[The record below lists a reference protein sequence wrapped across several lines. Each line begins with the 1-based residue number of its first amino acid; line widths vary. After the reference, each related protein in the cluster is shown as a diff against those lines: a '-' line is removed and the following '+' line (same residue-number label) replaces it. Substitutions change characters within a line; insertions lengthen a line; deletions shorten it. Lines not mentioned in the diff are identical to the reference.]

1 MVLREKQFSGFR
13 RECAVVYKDPASAKT
28 IALRRN
34 GLSALQAH
42 VAVAR
47 YGVGGVEMGTPSTCA
62 YEEKDEGRS
71 SSAGVGG
78 GLPATT
84 PPPSPTTSY
93 LDLRT
98 PNDHA
103 LKVMLS
109 FLAHDDDKARFAM
122 TGRRARDVHALLVWG
137 VVFTGDARASALVCL
152 DLLRKCLV
160 YSPGQRIDAKAAL
173 SHDWFTAKHGPP
185 SPFGRLPDGNAKRRR
200 EGAEKD
206 PIATQGESK
215 DGGASN
221 DITRVSH
228 MRMFEADP
236 QDRPPRTGVA
246 QQHRRGCIALFR
258 GRCNCGVDSGSVIPK
273 PLDCDLA
280 RRHDPRYCV
289 PYVEEYCEHIGEL
302 ENVRRPPLPG
312 FLEQFPEHPK
322 GKGKGPRRGVTH
334 KMRTILVDWLVEL
347 AQVRCRCE

>member
-1 MVLREKQFSGFR
+1 MVLREKQFSGFQ
-13 RECAVVYKDPASAKT
+13 RECAAAYKDLASAKT

-34 GLSALQAH
+34 GLSALQAQ

-47 YGVGGVEMGTPSTCA
+47 YGVGSVKIGTSPTCA
-62 YEEKDEGRS
+62 YEEKDEGRP

-78 GLPATT
+78 GLPATPAT
-84 PPPSPTTSY
+84 PPPSPTTSF

-109 FLAHDDDKARFAM
+109 FLAHDDGKARFAM

-137 VVFTGDARASALVCL
+137 VAFTDDASASASVCL
-152 DLLRKCLV
+152 DLLRKILV

-173 SHDWFTAKHGPP
+173 SHAWFTAKHGPP
-185 SPFGRLPDGNAKRRR
+185 SPFGRPSDGDVKRRR
-200 EGAEKD
+200 EGEEQD
-206 PIATQGESK
+206 QIATQGESK
-215 DGGASN
+215 DGGASS
-221 DITRVSH
+221 DRTRVSH

-236 QDRPPRTGVA
+236 QDLPPRNGVT
-246 QQHRRGCIALFR
+246 HRRGCIALFL
-258 GRCNCGVDSGSVIPK
+258 GRCNCGVDTGSVTPK

-302 ENVRRPPLPG
+302 EDVRRPPLPG
-312 FLEQFPEHPK
+312 FLERFPERPK
-322 GKGKGPRRGVTH
+322 GKEPRGGVNH